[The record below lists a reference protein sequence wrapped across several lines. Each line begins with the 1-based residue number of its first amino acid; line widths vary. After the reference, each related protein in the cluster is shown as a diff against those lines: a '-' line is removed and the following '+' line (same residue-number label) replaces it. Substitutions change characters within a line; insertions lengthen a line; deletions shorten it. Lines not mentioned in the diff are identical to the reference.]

1 MPLLGCDMYGFLVC
15 MIKRDAAAAKQHV
28 DIQMGKQIDVE
39 YIDPY
44 AAQIYGVQRAKW
56 DAKRAREAH
65 KQALLDAKLDPV
77 SDEEFMTG

>member
-1 MPLLGCDMYGFLVC
+1 MQV
-15 MIKRDAAAAKQHV
+15 
-28 DIQMGKQIDVE
+28 GKQIDVD

-44 AAQIYGVQRAKW
+44 AAEVYGVQRSKW

-65 KQALLDAKLDPV
+65 KQALLDAKVVPV